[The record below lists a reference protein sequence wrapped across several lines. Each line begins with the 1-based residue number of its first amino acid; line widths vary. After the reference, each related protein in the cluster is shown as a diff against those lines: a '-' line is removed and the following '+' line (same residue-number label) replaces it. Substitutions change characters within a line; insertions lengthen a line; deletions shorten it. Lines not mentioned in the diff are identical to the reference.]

1 MVNQAYLDKR
11 KYGERVYDL
20 LDNFDT
26 ALIVHCDNVGSR
38 QFMDIRS
45 ALRPNSVVLMG
56 KNTLMRKIIGNYC
69 EEKGNDEWMHLH
81 ELLVGNVGVIFTKDD
96 VKDVKTKVSEFVVPA
111 PAKVGSTATC
121 DVTIPAGVTP
131 LEPSQTGFFQ
141 LLNIATKINKGAIEI
156 LSDVTV
162 VQKGERVGSSAAALL
177 GKMKITPFEYGLV
190 VQHIYDKGAVYPAA
204 VLDITDEQL
213 AAKFAT
219 GVSNIASISLATNYP
234 TLAAVPHY
242 IVNSY
247 KNVLAVS
254 IGTEYTFELAQKVK
268 DYLANPS
275 AFQSSGGG
283 GGGGGGGDA
292 PAAAAAAPVVEEEE
306 EDMGFDLFD

>member
-1 MVNQAYLDKR
+1 MVNQAYIDKR

-45 ALRPNSVVLMG
+45 ALRPNSIVLMG
-56 KNTLMRKIIGNYC
+56 KNTLMRRIIGNYC
-69 EEKGNDEWMHLH
+69 EEKGNDAWMRLH

-162 VQKGERVGSSAAALL
+162 VQKVERVGSSAAALL

-190 VQHIYDKGAVYPAA
+190 VKHIYDKGSMYPAA

-213 AAKFAT
+213 AAKFAA

-247 KNVLAVS
+247 KNVLAIS

-268 DYLANPS
+268 DYLADPS
-275 AFQSSGGG
+275 AFQSA
-283 GGGGGGGDA
+283 GGGGGGDGGGDK
-292 PAAAAAAPVVEEEE
+292 PAAAAAAPVEEEEE

>member
-20 LDNFDT
+20 LDNYDN
-26 ALIVHCDNVGSR
+26 ALVVHCDNVGSR

-69 EEKGNDEWMHLH
+69 QEKGNDEWMSLH

-213 AAKFAT
+213 AAKFAA

>member
-1 MVNQAYLDKR
+1 
-11 KYGERVYDL
+11 
-20 LDNFDT
+20 
-26 ALIVHCDNVGSR
+26 
-38 QFMDIRS
+38 MDIRT

-69 EEKGNDEWMHLH
+69 AEKGNNDWMVLH
-81 ELLVGNVGVIFTKDD
+81 DLLIGNVGVIFTKED
-96 VKDVKTKVSEFVVPA
+96 VKEVKTKVSEFVVPA

-162 VQKGERVGSSAAALL
+162 VTKGERVGSSAAALL

-190 VQHIYDKGAVYPAA
+190 VKHIYDKGSMYPAA

-213 AAKFAT
+213 AAKFAA
-219 GVSNIASISLATNYP
+219 GVSNIASISLVTKYP

-247 KNVLAVS
+247 KNVLAIS

-268 DYLANPS
+268 DYLADPS
-275 AFQSSGGG
+275 AFQSAGGG
-283 GGGGGGGDA
+283 GGGGGGGDK
-292 PAAAAAAPVVEEEE
+292 PAAAAAAPVEEEEEE

>member
-20 LDNFDT
+20 LDNYDN
-26 ALIVHCDNVGSR
+26 ALVVHCDNVGSR
-38 QFMDIRS
+38 QFMDIRT

-69 EEKGNDEWMHLH
+69 QEKGNDEWMSLH

-141 LLNIATKINKGAIEI
+141 LLNIGNA
-156 LSDVTV
+156 
-162 VQKGERVGSSAAALL
+162 
-177 GKMKITPFEYGLV
+177 
-190 VQHIYDKGAVYPAA
+190 H
-204 VLDITDEQL
+204 
-213 AAKFAT
+213 
-219 GVSNIASISLATNYP
+219 
-234 TLAAVPHY
+234 
-242 IVNSY
+242 
-247 KNVLAVS
+247 
-254 IGTEYTFELAQKVK
+254 
-268 DYLANPS
+268 
-275 AFQSSGGG
+275 
-283 GGGGGGGDA
+283 
-292 PAAAAAAPVVEEEE
+292 
-306 EDMGFDLFD
+306 

>member
-20 LDNFDT
+20 LDNYDT
-26 ALIVHCDNVGSR
+26 ALLVHCDNVGSK
-38 QFMDIRS
+38 QFMDIRT
-45 ALRPNSVVLMG
+45 ALRPKSVVLMG
-56 KNTLMRKIIGNYC
+56 KNTLMRKIIENYC
-69 EEKGNDEWMHLH
+69 EEKGNDDWMKLH
-81 ELLVGNVGVIFTKDD
+81 DMLAGNVGVIFTKDNIS
-96 VKDVKTKVSEFVVPA
+96 DVKTKVSEFVMPA
-111 PAKVGSTATC
+111 PAKAGSIATC
-121 DVTIPAGVTP
+121 DVVIPAGVTT

-141 LLNIATKINKGAIEI
+141 LLNIATKINKGAIEL

-162 VQKGERVGSSAAALL
+162 VVKGERVGSSQSALL

-190 VQHIYDKGAVYPAA
+190 VKQIYDKGSVYPAA
-204 VLDITDEQL
+204 VLDITDAQL
-213 AAKFAT
+213 AQKFVN
-219 GVSNIASISLATNYP
+219 GVANVASISLATSYP

-247 KNVLAVS
+247 KNVLAIS

-275 AFQSSGGG
+275 AFASSAPAAAGAA
-283 GGGGGGGDA
+283 A
-292 PAAAAAAPVVEEEE
+292 PAAAAKVVEEEPEE

>member
-1 MVNQAYLDKR
+1 MVNQAYIDKR

-56 KNTLMRKIIGNYC
+56 KNTLMRRIIGNYC
-69 EEKGNDEWMHLH
+69 EEKGNDGWMRLH

-213 AAKFAT
+213 AAKFSA

-283 GGGGGGGDA
+283 GGGGGAGDA
-292 PAAAAAAPVVEEEE
+292 PAAAAAAPVEEEE

>member
-69 EEKGNDEWMHLH
+69 QEKGNDEWMSLH

-213 AAKFAT
+213 AAKFAA

>member
-11 KYGERVYDL
+11 KYGERVYEL
-20 LDNFDT
+20 LDNYDS
-26 ALIVHCDNVGSR
+26 ALLVHCDNVGSK
-38 QFMDIRS
+38 QFMDIRT

-69 EEKGNDEWMHLH
+69 AEKGNNDWMVLH
-81 ELLVGNVGVIFTKDD
+81 DLLIGNVGVIFTKED
-96 VKDVKTKVSEFVVPA
+96 SRRRFLI
-111 PAKVGSTATC
+111 GSTATC

-162 VQKGERVGSSAAALL
+162 VTKGERVGSSAAALL

-190 VQHIYDKGAVYPAA
+190 VKHIYDKGSMYPAA

-213 AAKFAT
+213 AAKFAA
-219 GVSNIASISLATNYP
+219 GVSNIASISLATKYP

-247 KNVLAVS
+247 KNVLAIS

-268 DYLANPS
+268 DYLADPS
-275 AFQSSGGG
+275 AFQSAGGG
-283 GGGGGGGDA
+283 GGGGGGGDK
-292 PAAAAAAPVVEEEE
+292 PAAAAAAPVEEEEE

>member
-1 MVNQAYLDKR
+1 MVNQAYIDKR

-56 KNTLMRKIIGNYC
+56 KNTLMRRIIGNYC
-69 EEKGNDEWMHLH
+69 EEKGNDGWMRLH

-213 AAKFAT
+213 AAKFSA

-247 KNVLAVS
+247 KNVLAIS

-268 DYLANPS
+268 DYLADPS
-275 AFQSSGGG
+275 AFQSAGGG
-283 GGGGGGGDA
+283 GAGDGGGDK
-292 PAAAAAAPVVEEEE
+292 PAAAAPVEEEEEE

>member
-69 EEKGNDEWMHLH
+69 QEKGNDEWMSLH

-190 VQHIYDKGAVYPAA
+190 VQHIYDKGAVYLAA

-213 AAKFAT
+213 AAKFAA